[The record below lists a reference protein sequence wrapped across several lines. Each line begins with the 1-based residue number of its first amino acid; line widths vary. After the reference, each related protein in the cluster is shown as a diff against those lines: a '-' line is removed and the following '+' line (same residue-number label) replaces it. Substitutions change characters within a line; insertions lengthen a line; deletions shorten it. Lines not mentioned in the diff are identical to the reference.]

1 MIKLIQLMLLPVI
14 VITAL
19 NDLYPLAMLIF
30 IVLLALN
37 IKDRENG

>member
-1 MIKLIQLMLLPVI
+1 MIKLIQLMLLPVM
-14 VITAL
+14 VMTAF
-19 NDLYPLAMLIF
+19 NDLYPVSILIF